1 MQVDRVDVRYVAS
14 SGNFLLHGVGLR
26 DAESFA
32 TRSLSSPNRVKF
44 QTVYR
49 DEDVV
54 VLENHAATSK
64 VYFRAGAATA
74 QVDAPLAQ
82 DVETAPFDL
91 HRDVVLERENDE
103 LARVAPAE
111 AQGHAELQHYGAA
124 DLSASVT
131 ANTDG
136 FLVVG
141 DRFDA
146 GWRAWV
152 DGHET
157 PVLRANSIMRAVPV
171 GIGQHV
177 VELRYEPWWI
187 QLGLLITL
195 ASLVSVVSV
204 LIGLMPPRRRRL
216 SPLQG
221 SS

>member
-1 MQVDRVDVRYVAS
+1 
-14 SGNFLLHGVGLR
+14 
-26 DAESFA
+26 
-32 TRSLSSPNRVKF
+32 
-44 QTVYR
+44 
-49 DEDVV
+49 VV
-54 VLENHAATSK
+54 VLENHAAMSK

-82 DVETAPFDL
+82 DVENAPFDL
-91 HRDVVLERENDE
+91 HQEVVLDRENDE
-103 LARVAPAE
+103 LGHVAQAD
-111 AQGHAELQHYGAA
+111 AQGQAELLHYGAA

-171 GIGQHV
+171 SIGQHV

-187 QLGLLITL
+187 QLGLLISLATL
-195 ASLVSVVSV
+195 SSVVSV
-204 LIGLMPPRRRRL
+204 LIGLMLPRRRRP
-216 SPLQG
+216 SPLPG